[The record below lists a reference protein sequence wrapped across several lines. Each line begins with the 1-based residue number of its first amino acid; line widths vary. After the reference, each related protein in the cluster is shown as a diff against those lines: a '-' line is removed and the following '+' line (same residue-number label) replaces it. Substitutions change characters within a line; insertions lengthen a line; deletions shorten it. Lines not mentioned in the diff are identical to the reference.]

1 MESISFGRDKTQIIK
16 GIALILMLFHH
27 TGVPGFWA
35 VDGTNLYSALAQ
47 IQNATK
53 MCVDIFT
60 FFIGY
65 GFFCSNNKSL
75 SYSFKRILLL
85 LIPYWFMFLFMFLP
99 CCYLSGNLP
108 EVLVNNK
115 HGVHWIIELIY
126 NLFGFSSTINQYS
139 WFVAFYICAI
149 LLLPFVHKVINKCP
163 PHFWFILIPI
173 YYVIQVAL
181 HSLPDWE
188 HRPIIYILF
197 YTANLM
203 PLVTIGYMTAKWNK
217 EGKLPQL
224 LFGKF
229 SIIIFILGILVS
241 LFLKSLSFKTYGLP
255 FHAIYTP
262 VFVFSCVGILNA
274 IRAERAKAALIH
286 IGDLSMYM
294 WFFHAIFYSD
304 TVNLYT
310 KPIVFAYNNF
320 LYTFIVTF
328 VITYIGSWLIKKL
341 LTPVMNK
348 IK

>member
-163 PHFWFILIPI
+163 PHLAYLDTHLLCHTGCLTLFTRLGT
-173 YYVIQVAL
+173 QANNL
-181 HSLPDWE
+181 HPVLYGQS
-188 HRPIIYILF
+188 Y
-197 YTANLM
+197 A
-203 PLVTIGYMTAKWNK
+203 IGYNW
-217 EGKLPQL
+217 
-224 LFGKF
+224 
-229 SIIIFILGILVS
+229 
-241 LFLKSLSFKTYGLP
+241 
-255 FHAIYTP
+255 
-262 VFVFSCVGILNA
+262 
-274 IRAERAKAALIH
+274 
-286 IGDLSMYM
+286 
-294 WFFHAIFYSD
+294 
-304 TVNLYT
+304 LYD
-310 KPIVFAYNNF
+310 
-320 LYTFIVTF
+320 
-328 VITYIGSWLIKKL
+328 S
-341 LTPVMNK
+341 
-348 IK
+348 